1 MSKLQAIRRMKYFR
15 TGSFLLGAY
24 LTAQQALSLPQLSPL
39 PPKSEVRAVWVTTAA
54 GLDWPQVAGKER
66 QQESLRR
73 LVRDLYEA
81 KFNTILFQVR
91 PRGDALYQSSYE
103 PWAEILSGTLG
114 KDPGWDPTAFVISEA
129 HALGMEVHGW
139 FNVFKVR
146 GPNPVGPSTPEHPS
160 RTFANWCVERDG
172 ELWLDPGRPEIRTH
186 LLNVAL
192 ELVRNYDLD
201 GINFDFI
208 RYPGREFPDGD
219 SYARYGNGMNRND
232 WRRSNVTAFVRSFAA
247 GVAAIKPMMK
257 VGSSPYGI
265 YRDESGNSQ
274 RGSYHWVLQDS
285 YAWLENKWQDYL
297 SPQVYW
303 QIGRGNGEPD
313 FVQALRRWQ
322 VQNAGRHI
330 YVGIAAYRP
339 EIGPRLGTYIDSC
352 RAAGNAGQVFFRWE
366 DIADSRVLAGRYA
379 TRALIPPMPWKD
391 RIPPLAPQRVNVDS
405 TGPRTWTIHWDPPP
419 RASDGDTAQTYVV
432 YRWSSRTI
440 PFDSPYSIA
449 AVLPATQ
456 RAFVDSQETT
466 DEYFYAVS
474 SCDRMHNESE
484 PSPVISSRPTLA
496 QQLPPWRPPTNI
508 SLSVSLA
515 NTTGR
520 PLAALYTIAR
530 RTRVALDVFF
540 KHADTAD
547 SLHTKLI
554 RAVQEEGKY
563 KVSLQGVK
571 FTPGTYVMR
580 LTTTEATIEQ
590 SCSTVG

>member
-1 MSKLQAIRRMKYFR
+1 MKYFQ
-15 TGSFLLGAY
+15 TGGFLLGAY
-24 LTAQQALSLPQLSPL
+24 LIAQQALSLPQPSPL

-54 GLDWPQVAGKER
+54 GLDWPQVCGKER

-73 LVRDLYEA
+73 LVHDLHDA

-91 PRGDALYQSSYE
+91 PRGDALYRSGYE
-103 PWAEILSGTLG
+103 PWAEILTGTLG

-146 GPNPVGPSTPEHPS
+146 GPNPVAASTPEHPS

-172 ELWLDPGRPEIRTH
+172 EIWLDPGRPEIRTH

-208 RYPGREFPDGD
+208 RYPGRDFPDGE
-219 SYARYGNGMNRND
+219 SYARYGNGMNRHD
-232 WRRSNVTAFVRSFAA
+232 WRRSNITAFVRSFAA
-247 GVAAIKPMMK
+247 GVAGIKPMMK
-257 VGSSPYGI
+257 VGSSPYGV
-265 YRDESGNSQ
+265 YREESGNSQ
-274 RGSYHWVLQDS
+274 RGSYHWVYQDS
-285 YAWLENKWQDYL
+285 YEWLENKWHDYL

-313 FVQALRRWQ
+313 FLQALRRWQ
-322 VQNAGRHI
+322 AQTAGRHI
-330 YVGIAAYRP
+330 YIGIAAYRP
-339 EIGPRLGTYIDSC
+339 EIGPRLGVYIDSC
-352 RAAGNAGQVFFRWE
+352 RAAGSAGQVFFRWE
-366 DIADSRVLAGRYA
+366 DIADSRMLAGRYA

-391 RIPPLAPQRVNVDS
+391 RVPPLAPERVSVDV
-405 TGPRTWTIHWDPPP
+405 TGPRTWTIHWDSPPP
-419 RASDGDTAQTYVV
+419 ARDGDTAQTYVV
-432 YRWSSRTI
+432 YRWTTRSI

-456 RAFVDSQETT
+456 LAFADSQATT

-484 PSPVISSRPTLA
+484 PSPVISSRPSLA
-496 QQLPPWRPPTNI
+496 QPLPPFRPQTNI

-515 NTTGR
+515 NASGR
-520 PLAALYTIAR
+520 PLAALYTIAQ
-530 RTRVALDVFF
+530 RTRVALDVFL
-540 KHADTAD
+540 KRSDTPD
-547 SLHTKLI
+547 TLHTKLI

-563 KVSLQGVK
+563 KVSLQSVK

-590 SCSTVG
+590 SVVVR